1 MEPQIRSLFIT
12 LKRSFAGTRDSH
24 VRVLQSLGLSRR
36 EQTIERANT
45 ASIRGAID
53 KVKHMLSVETDV
65 AHHARKTAEAE
76 AKAPREPI
84 RVRHSA

>member
-1 MEPQIRSLFIT
+1 MKTFVMGTIT
-12 LKRSFAGTRDSH
+12 ATTALMKNQRTIHLLHF
-24 VRVLQSLGLSRR
+24 LSM
-36 EQTIERANT
+36 Q
-45 ASIRGAID
+45 
-53 KVKHMLSVETDV
+53 VKHMLSVETDV